1 LGVPK
6 GALYIFRAIFLNNL
20 FKVLLLL
27 FLDFIVLDLER
38 LEYLPP
44 VVGRP
49 GGGPGGEPGAACAL
63 FAACSL
69 FAALFAVLF
78 AALFAVLFAA
88 RRRFMRDSYTAADA
102 CDAAGA
108 ADAADAAASSRGD
121 AAFFG
126 IIYIY

>member
-1 LGVPK
+1 MGVSK
-6 GALYIFRAIFLNNL
+6 GALYIFRAILLNNL
-20 FKVLLLL
+20 FNVLLLL

-49 GGGPGGEPGAACAL
+49 VGRPGGGPGGEPGAACA
-63 FAACSL
+63 
-69 FAALFAVLF
+69 
-78 AALFAVLFAA
+78 LFAA

-102 CDAAGA
+102 CDSAGAAGA
-108 ADAADAAASSRGD
+108 ADAAAAGAAD

>member
-1 LGVPK
+1 MTGR
-6 GALYIFRAIFLNNL
+6 ALYIFRAIFLNNL

-44 VVGRP
+44 VVGGP
-49 GGGPGGEPGAACAL
+49 GGEPGGEPGAACAL
-63 FAACSL
+63 FAAGAAGAADVADAAAACAL
-69 FAALFAVLF
+69 FAALF
-78 AALFAVLFAA
+78 
-88 RRRFMRDSYTAADA
+88 
-102 CDAAGA
+102 
-108 ADAADAAASSRGD
+108 

>member
-1 LGVPK
+1 
-6 GALYIFRAIFLNNL
+6 
-20 FKVLLLL
+20 LL

-49 GGGPGGEPGAACAL
+49 GGGPGGRPGGGPGGRPGGGPGGGPGGEPGGEPGAACA
-63 FAACSL
+63 
-69 FAALFAVLF
+69 
-78 AALFAVLFAA
+78 LFAA

-102 CDAAGA
+102 CDAADA
-108 ADAADAAASSRGD
+108 AGAADAAASSRGD

-126 IIYIY
+126 IIYIYYTFSHLKRRLLIKLKIV

>member
-1 LGVPK
+1 M
-6 GALYIFRAIFLNNL
+6 
-20 FKVLLLL
+20 L

-49 GGGPGGEPGAACAL
+49 VGRPGGRPGGGPGGEPGGEPGAACAL
-63 FAACSL
+63 FAA
-69 FAALFAVLF
+69 
-78 AALFAVLFAA
+78 
-88 RRRFMRDSYTAADA
+88 RWRFMRDAYTAADA
-102 CDAAGA
+102 CDSAGAAGA
-108 ADAADAAASSRGD
+108 ADAAAARVAV

>member
-1 LGVPK
+1 MGAEYHIYWEAPK
-6 GALYIFRAIFLNNL
+6 GALYIFRAILFNNL

-63 FAACSL
+63 FAA
-69 FAALFAVLF
+69 
-78 AALFAVLFAA
+78 
-88 RRRFMRDSYTAADA
+88 
-102 CDAAGA
+102 GA
-108 ADAADAAASSRGD
+108 ADAADAAAAAAARAAD
-121 AAFFG
+121 AAAARAADAAAFFG